1 MFKKSKLT
9 KEVIDE
15 LRDELIVR
23 GVETARIN
31 PKSVNISQLFGE
43 VNKETYVWSEGVF
56 TQQFRE
62 FSKDKTSKKKWMP

>member
-56 TQQFRE
+56 TQ
-62 FSKDKTSKKKWMP
+62 